1 MIYEPTWVE
10 LHDARKHPDDGDA
23 CIRGPARV
31 GRGVRRTTT
40 PRTTTGRHRPACR
53 LGWKRLSKAPESGW
67 TPPWERLDR
76 PVGAGGER
84 GKEFSYSDHLSL
96 QRIRWQ
102 LRSAESA
109 DEKPV
114 GLTWP
119 KPRRY
124 RRSDP
129 EDRDGGGGG
138 PEVVDVGEDGPL
150 RMRRLEYPE

>member
-1 MIYEPTWVE
+1 M
-10 LHDARKHPDDGDA
+10 R
-23 CIRGPARV
+23 
-31 GRGVRRTTT
+31 
-40 PRTTTGRHRPACR
+40 
-53 LGWKRLSKAPESGW
+53 
-67 TPPWERLDR
+67 
-76 PVGAGGER
+76 
-84 GKEFSYSDHLSL
+84 
-96 QRIRWQ
+96 
-102 LRSAESA
+102 SA

-129 EDRDGGGGG
+129 EDRDGGGGC